1 MERDEGLPGT
11 SGTRNA
17 HVVLKNV
24 ACGDPCYLVKLLTL
38 MWGQCFKSEG
48 AALELLRKL

>member
-1 MERDEGLPGT
+1 MEREEGLPGT

-17 HVVLKNV
+17 HVVLEKV
-24 ACGDPCYLVKLLTL
+24 VCGNPCYLVKLLTL
-38 MWGQCFKSEG
+38 MWGQRFKSEG